1 MDVGSTYW
9 EEFMLTR
16 RRVLT
21 LAAASALAP
30 IAATSVAQQR
40 YPSKPITLI
49 VSYAAG
55 GGTDAVA
62 RIFAARLEQVLDG
75 RVIVENRPGAAANL
89 GTEAVAAAAPDGY
102 TLLIGNQG
110 PMVVNPHLFKR
121 LKADPATTLDPIAL
135 IADAGLLVVVGP
147 RLPVTSMGEL
157 VAEAKKRQLVYGSA
171 GNASASHLA
180 VLLLGQV
187 AGFEARHVPY
197 RGAGPALNDLVGGHI
212 DFMITTIPSA
222 VGLVEGKKLTAL
234 AVTTE
239 QRFASLPD
247 LPTAIEAGVKGYTAS
262 AWYGLLGPKGLPAAI
277 REQLERATTET
288 LRDPNVLNR
297 LKDDG
302 AIAAQ
307 KGSRDFA
314 AFMAQERTR
323 WGEIVRAANITLD

>member
-1 MDVGSTYW
+1 
-9 EEFMLTR
+9 MLTR
-16 RRVLT
+16 RRALT
-21 LAAASALAP
+21 LAAAGALVPLAGP
-30 IAATSVAQQR
+30 AAAQQR

-62 RIFAARLEQVLDG
+62 RIFAARLEKVLDG

-110 PMVVNPHLFKR
+110 PMAVNPHLFKR
-121 LKADPATTLDPIAL
+121 MKADPATLEPIAL
-135 IADAGLLVVVGP
+135 IADAGLVVVVGP
-147 RLPVTSMGEL
+147 RLPVTSMVEL
-157 VAEAKKRQLVYGSA
+157 VAEGKKRQLVYGSA

-234 AVTTE
+234 AVTME
-239 QRFASLPD
+239 QRFSSLPD

-277 REQLERATTET
+277 RDRLEQATAET
-288 LRDPNVLNR
+288 LRDPDVLSR

-302 AIAAQ
+302 AVASQ

-323 WGEIVRAANITLD
+323 WGEIVRAANISLD

>member
-1 MDVGSTYW
+1 
-9 EEFMLTR
+9 MLNR
-16 RRVLT
+16 RSLLASCAVSL
-21 LAAASALAP
+21 LAAPSIVSAQ
-30 IAATSVAQQR
+30 SR

-62 RIFAARLEQVLDG
+62 RIFAARLEKNLEG

-135 IADAGLLVVVGP
+135 IADASLAVVVGP
-147 RLPVTSMGEL
+147 RLPVESLKDL
-157 VAEAKKRQLVYGSA
+157 VAAAKSKTLVYGSA
-171 GNASASHLA
+171 SNASASHLA
-180 VLLLGQV
+180 ALLLGQV

-212 DFMITTIPSA
+212 DFMVTTVPSVA
-222 VGLVEGKKLTAL
+222 GLIEGKKVTAL
-234 AVTTE
+234 AVTGTS
-239 QRFASLPD
+239 RFAGLPD
-247 LPTAIEAGVKGYTAS
+247 IPTSIEAGLKDYTAS
-262 AWYGLLGPKGLPAAI
+262 AWYGLLGPRGLPAPI
-277 REQLERATTET
+277 RTQLANATRAT
-288 LRDPNVLNR
+288 LRDPTVIER

-302 AIAAQ
+302 ATPADLEGGA
-307 KGSRDFA
+307 FA
-314 AFMAQERTR
+314 EFMAKERTR
-323 WGEIVRAANITLD
+323 WGEIVRAANITLE

>member
-1 MDVGSTYW
+1 
-9 EEFMLTR
+9 MLTR
-16 RRVLT
+16 RRALT
-21 LAAASALAP
+21 LAAAGALAP
-30 IAATSVAQQR
+30 LAAPAIAQPR
-40 YPSKPITLI
+40 YPNKPITLI

-110 PMVVNPHLFKR
+110 PMVVNPHLFRR
-121 LKADPATTLDPIAL
+121 LKADPATTLEPIAL

-147 RLPVTSMGEL
+147 RLPVTSMAEL

-197 RGAGPALNDLVGGHI
+197 RGAGPALNDLVGGHV
-212 DFMITTIPSA
+212 DFMVTTIPSV

-247 LPTAIEAGVKGYTAS
+247 IPTAIEAGVKGYTAS

-277 REQLERATTET
+277 RDRLEQATAET

-302 AIAAQ
+302 AIASQ
-307 KGSRDFA
+307 KGARAFA
-314 AFMAQERTR
+314 AFMAEERTR
-323 WGEIVRAANITLD
+323 WGEIVRAANITLE

>member
-1 MDVGSTYW
+1 
-9 EEFMLTR
+9 MLTR
-16 RRVLT
+16 RRTLA
-21 LAAASALAP
+21 LAAAGTLAP
-30 IAATSVAQQR
+30 LAAPAIAQPR
-40 YPSKPITLI
+40 YPNKPITLI

-110 PMVVNPHLFKR
+110 PMVVNPHLFRR

-147 RLPVTSMGEL
+147 RLPVTSMTEL

-197 RGAGPALNDLVGGHI
+197 RGAGPALNDLVGGHV
-212 DFMITTIPSA
+212 DFMVTTIPSV

-239 QRFASLPD
+239 QRFGSLPD
-247 LPTAIEAGVKGYTAS
+247 IPTAIEAGVKGYTAS

-277 REQLERATTET
+277 RDRLEQATAET

-302 AIAAQ
+302 AIASQ
-307 KGSRDFA
+307 KGARAFA
-314 AFMAQERTR
+314 AFMAEERTR
-323 WGEIVRAANITLD
+323 WGEIVRAANITLE

>member
-1 MDVGSTYW
+1 
-9 EEFMLTR
+9 MLTR
-16 RRVLT
+16 RRALT
-21 LAAASALAP
+21 LAAAGALAP
-30 IAATSVAQQR
+30 IAAPAIAQPR
-40 YPSKPITLI
+40 YPNKPITLI

-147 RLPVTSMGEL
+147 RLPVTSMTEL

-197 RGAGPALNDLVGGHI
+197 RGAGPALNDLVGGHV
-212 DFMITTIPSA
+212 DFMITTIPSV

-239 QRFASLPD
+239 QRFGSLPEI
-247 LPTAIEAGVKGYTAS
+247 PTAIEAGVKGYTAS
-262 AWYGLLGPKGLPAAI
+262 AWYGLLGPKGLPTAI
-277 REQLERATTET
+277 RDRLEQATAET

-302 AIAAQ
+302 AIASQ
-307 KGSRDFA
+307 KGSRAFA
-314 AFMAQERTR
+314 AFMAEERTR
-323 WGEIVRAANITLD
+323 WGEIVRAANITLE